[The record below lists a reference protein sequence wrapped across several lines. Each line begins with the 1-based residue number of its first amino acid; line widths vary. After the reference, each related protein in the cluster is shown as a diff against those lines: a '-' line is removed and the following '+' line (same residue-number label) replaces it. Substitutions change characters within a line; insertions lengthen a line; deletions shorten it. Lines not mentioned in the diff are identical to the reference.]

1 MKKETDITTK
11 TGNSKS
17 SGLTTIAYTWQNW
30 KNLDELDN
38 FLYRYHVPKFN
49 QDKVNY
55 LNSPI
60 NPKEI
65 EAVIKNHP
73 TKNIPGPYGFS
84 AEFQQIFKEE
94 LLAIFLKLFHK
105 IETEGTL
112 PNAIYEATITLIP
125 KLHKTQQKREPQ
137 TNFAYKHWC
146 KIFNK
151 ILTNGIE
158 EHLKNNNHQVE

>member
-1 MKKETDITTK
+1 M
-11 TGNSKS
+11 
-17 SGLTTIAYTWQNW
+17 
-30 KNLDELDN
+30 
-38 FLYRYHVPKFN
+38 PKFN

-112 PNAIYEATITLIP
+112 PKSFYEATVALISNP
-125 KLHKTQQKREPQ
+125 HRDPTKKVNIRVVLLINLDTKLL
-137 TNFAYKHWC
+137 N
-146 KIFNK
+146 KIFVN
-151 ILTNGIE
+151 
-158 EHLKNNNHQVE
+158 